1 MPFEYHRKS
10 KQRNRAMAPYL
21 EAALKYSD
29 QKSDTPPYLYQHIK
43 KINLEE
49 HDPNKLTSCKM
60 IKWEQPVPSHS
71 ISW

>member
-1 MPFEYHRKS
+1 
-10 KQRNRAMAPYL
+10 MAPYL

-29 QKSDTPPYLYQHIK
+29 QKSDTSPYLYQHIK
-43 KINLEE
+43 KVNLEE

-60 IKWEQPVPSHS
+60 IKCNQAVPSHS